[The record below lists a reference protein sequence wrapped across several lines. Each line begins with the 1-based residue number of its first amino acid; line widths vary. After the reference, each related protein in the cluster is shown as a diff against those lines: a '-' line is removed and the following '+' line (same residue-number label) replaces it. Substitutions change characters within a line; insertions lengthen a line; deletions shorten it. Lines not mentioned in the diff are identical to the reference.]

1 MLAPCVDPLRIV
13 RELSQ
18 RTYGG
23 LGPGHHLVLMY
34 ERLPPKEIA
43 RIKRERRLSRIRHLR
58 QVVATGAVSLVA
70 IFSGVLLTRSLTEQ
84 SSSSQAV
91 VSRPAVVAT
100 SPPAGES
107 EDDSDTAAP
116 ATTPAPAP
124 TPTPV
129 VTSQS

>member
-1 MLAPCVDPLRIV
+1 
-13 RELSQ
+13 
-18 RTYGG
+18 
-23 LGPGHHLVLMY
+23 MY